1 VNGGEGMEMLEP
13 DYDYI
18 FRLKYFGI
26 FAHIEIQFS
35 HIII

>member
-1 VNGGEGMEMLEP
+1 MELLEL

-18 FRLKYFGI
+18 FMLEYVGI